1 MANLV
6 VRSVLVLALLFGL
19 VFAVGMMVN
28 VYLGLPTSAAVFY
41 AVFVV
46 FLQYLFGPFILE
58 RLFTIEWVEP
68 EELSPELAAFAKR
81 VCAERGI
88 PLPRCGLIDD
98 GTPNAFT
105 FGHWPR
111 NARLVITRG
120 ILDLLTLEEQQA
132 VVAHELGHIARWD
145 FVIMTV
151 AATVPLVLYI
161 LSDATWR
168 GAGEAD
174 DEGAALLV
182 AVGVVSYAAYLVSQ
196 FIVLLLSRAREYLAD
211 QFSASVTGDPDHLAS
226 ALVKIAY
233 GLAKPTEDQ
242 QAKQGEVA
250 AETEEEDQ
258 RTISDRL
265 FGFFSRKKKK
275 DTKAAQERAA
285 ARRRSGAKAFYIFD
299 PNTAQAL
306 ALVEAGTGGVSM
318 EAITE
323 AMKWDLWNPWSIW
336 FEATSSHPLPAKR
349 IAALERQTRAL
360 GRPSRFT
367 FRKQQPESYV
377 DEFLFDLGIMLLPLI
392 GVLVGLAARALTPG
406 VGLIL
411 YPLIVGVFW
420 WVKLRRVYPQRFD
433 EERAVRSLVG
443 EVKVSSVRPIPCTLK
458 GKIIGRGVPGLFYSE
473 DLVLQ
478 DDTGFIVLDY
488 RQPIGFLEF
497 LFGWFK
503 AGDLIGRKGVARGWY
518 RRDPRPVFELREM
531 TMDDETK
538 VTSYYYPF
546 RPFIN
551 YVLVMVGVPILL
563 GSVLLTLLTLVEPLV
578 A

>member
-1 MANLV
+1 MASLV
-6 VRSVLVLALLFGL
+6 FRSVLVLTLLFAL
-19 VFAVGMMVN
+19 VFAVGIVVN
-28 VYLGLPTSAAVFY
+28 AFLGLPIWTAAFW
-41 AVFVV
+41 AILVV
-46 FLQYLFGPFILE
+46 FLEYLLGPFILE
-58 RLFTIEWVEP
+58 WLFTIEWVEP
-68 EELSPELAAFAKR
+68 EDLSPELAAFAVG

-88 PLPRCGLIDD
+88 PLPRFGLIDD
-98 GTPNAFT
+98 GNPNAFT

-111 NARLVITRG
+111 NARLVITQG
-120 ILDLLTLEEQQA
+120 ILDLLTPEEQQA

-145 FVIMTV
+145 FVIMTW
-151 AATVPLVLYI
+151 AAAVPLVLYV
-161 LSDATWR
+161 LADATWR
-168 GAGEAD
+168 SAGDA
-174 DEGAALLV
+174 DEGAGALL
-182 AVGVVSYAAYLVSQ
+182 AVGVVSYAAYLASQ
-196 FIVLLLSRAREYLAD
+196 FIVLLLSRVREYLAD
-211 QFSASVTGDPDHLAS
+211 QFSASVTGDPDQLAS

-233 GLAKPTEDQ
+233 GLAQPTE
-242 QAKQGEVA
+242 VA
-250 AETEEEDQ
+250 
-258 RTISDRL
+258 RT
-265 FGFFSRKKKK
+265 KKNEQ
-275 DTKAAQERAA
+275 AAQERAA
-285 ARRRSGAKAFYIFD
+285 ARRRSGAKAFGIFD

-360 GRPSRFT
+360 GRPSRFS
-367 FRKQQPESYV
+367 FRIQQPEGYW

-392 GVLVGLAARALTPG
+392 GVLVGLAVGVLTLG
-406 VGLIL
+406 MGLLL

-433 EERAVRSLVG
+433 EQRTVSSLVG
-443 EVKVSSVRPIPCTLK
+443 EVKVSSMRPIPCTVK

-497 LFGWFK
+497 LFGWLK
-503 AGDLIGRKGVARGWY
+503 ARDLIGLSGTVRGWY

-531 TMDDETK
+531 TLEDDTK
-538 VTSYYYPF
+538 VKSYFYPF
-546 RPFIN
+546 RPIIN
-551 YVLVMVGVPILL
+551 YILTMIGAPILL
-563 GSVLLTLLTLVEPLV
+563 VTVLFTLSVLLELFM
-578 A
+578 

>member
-19 VFAVGMMVN
+19 LFAVGMMVN
-28 VYLGLPTSAAVFY
+28 VYLGLPTWIAVFY
-41 AVFVV
+41 AIFVV
-46 FLQYLFGPFILE
+46 LLQYVLGPFILQW
-58 RLFTIEWVEP
+58 LFTIEWVEP
-68 EELSPELAAFAKR
+68 EDLSPELAAFAKR
-81 VCAERGI
+81 VCVERGI
-88 PLPRCGLIDD
+88 PLPRFGLIDD

-120 ILDLLTLEEQQA
+120 ILDLLTPEEQQA

-145 FVIMTV
+145 FVIMTL
-151 AATVPLVLYI
+151 AAAVPLILYVLA
-161 LSDATWR
+161 DATWR
-168 GAGEAD
+168 SAGEAD
-174 DEGAALLV
+174 DEGAAYVV
-182 AVGVVSYAAYLVSQ
+182 AVGVVSYVAYLVSH

-211 QFSASVTGDPDHLAS
+211 EFSASATGDPDHLAS

-233 GLAKPTEDQ
+233 GLARPTEDQ
-242 QAKQGEVA
+242 QATLEEMA
-250 AETEEEDQ
+250 AEAEEEEQ
-258 RTISDRL
+258 RTFTDRV
-265 FGFFSRKKKK
+265 FGLFSRKKRK
-275 DTKAAQERAA
+275 DERATQERAD
-285 ARRRSGAKAFYIFD
+285 ARRRFGVRAFGIFD

-306 ALVEAGTGGVSM
+306 ALVEAGTGAVSM
-318 EAITE
+318 ERITE

-349 IAALERQTRAL
+349 IAALERQTQAL
-360 GRPSRFT
+360 GRPSRFA
-367 FRKQQPESYV
+367 FRRAQPESYV
-377 DEFLFDLGIMLLPLI
+377 DEFLCDLGVLLLPLV
-392 GVLVGLAARALTPG
+392 GVLVGLLAGVLAPG
-406 VGLIL
+406 CAVVL

-420 WVKLRRVYPQRFD
+420 FVKLRRVYPQNFE
-433 EERAVRSLVG
+433 EERTVSSLVG

-497 LFGWFK
+497 LFGWLK
-503 AGDLIGRKGVARGWY
+503 ARDLIGREGVVRGWY
-518 RRDPRPVFELREM
+518 RREPRPVFELREM
-531 TMDDETK
+531 TVDDGTK
-538 VTSYYYPF
+538 ITSYYYPF

-551 YVLVMVGVPILL
+551 YLLIMIGAPILL
-563 GSVLLTLLTLVEPLV
+563 GSVFTALLIIFS
-578 A
+578 